1 MAMPDPITTARLVLR
16 PVRREDGPALLA
28 LISNWNVARWLTR
41 VPWPY
46 RPEDMTEFIE
56 TVALPRSQGPKPTLA
71 ILLDGQPI
79 GAIECTGQAA
89 IEEPQSDGSDLGYW
103 LGEPYWGRGYVTEA
117 VSELVGRIFAIP
129 TTVVIR
135 SAFFEGKRRPVA
147 RTGKAR
153 LRDRQRDDGVLP
165 PVRPRAAP
173 HLHAPDAR
181 RLRGAQAQ
189 HLAQAPLD
197 GAHDGAPE
205 AGGDRADQRFDDGF
219 AEPHA
224 LAAASMRLGSRRL
237 IVIRWAPGLGARG
250 LVGLL
255 RSVGHRVSPTL

>member
-117 VSELVGRIFAIP
+117 VSELVDRIFAIP

-135 SAFFEGKRRPVA
+135 SAFFEGN
-147 RTGKAR
+147 
-153 LRDRQRDDGVLP
+153 
-165 PVRPRAAP
+165 
-173 HLHAPDAR
+173 
-181 RLRGAQAQ
+181 
-189 HLAQAPLD
+189 
-197 GAHDGAPE
+197 
-205 AGGDRADQRFDDGF
+205 
-219 AEPHA
+219 
-224 LAAASMRLGSRRL
+224 AASWRVQEKLGFEIVSEMMAFCRPYGRELRL
-237 IVIRWAPGLGARG
+237 ICTRLTRAGYEARK
-250 LVGLL
+250 
-255 RSVGHRVSPTL
+255 RST